1 MVIFMVIFVDMEMN
15 VIFKALFC
23 FFHLNTE
30 GVGRMLFFSFIVYRF
45 VWLISK
51 FNVYGYFLEF
61 IMLLLI
67 IGE

>member
-1 MVIFMVIFVDMEMN
+1 MEMN

-45 VWLISK
+45 VVDK
-51 FNVYGYFLEF
+51 QVNVYGYFLEF

>member
-45 VWLISK
+45 VVDK
-51 FNVYGYFLEF
+51 QVNVYGYFLEF